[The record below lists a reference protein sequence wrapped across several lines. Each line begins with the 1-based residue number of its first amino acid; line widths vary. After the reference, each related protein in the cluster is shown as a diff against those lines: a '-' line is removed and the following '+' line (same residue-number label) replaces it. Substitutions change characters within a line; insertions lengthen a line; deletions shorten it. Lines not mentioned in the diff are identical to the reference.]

1 MENHALNLGTL
12 LEFMRIKAPELN
24 IRQNQLARII
34 FIFFIL
40 NIFLFL
46 VITDG
51 IGSVSL
57 RLKNPVNIT
66 ELIYISEPRVFVVL
80 GTTLVVFFYFV
91 RFGYL
96 YLQSVKE
103 VASAHNVIDAI
114 LPYGKYPTS
123 DIRESLMQ
131 TCRSNYIVQTIVVF
145 LYTPKMSNNKY
156 MFTEGPLGG
165 STSRRGMFIKTIM
178 ILTTIAVEW
187 IIAVSQFLMIVV
199 FLAFAKWVFAALLFV
214 AFSLYYG
221 FYFEYVIRNAI
232 RLKEGWIWAITV
244 VAIALIGISSS
255 ANLYVLLV
263 NYDRSPN
270 VFACR
275 MTFEKISEISPPAAT
290 FVSFLFKERTEEQK
304 VTTEDSKSADVLP
317 CKLGKN

>member
-1 MENHALNLGTL
+1 MENDLKTL

-51 IGSVSL
+51 IGSVAL
-57 RLKNPVNIT
+57 RLKDPVSISD
-66 ELIYISEPRVFVVL
+66 LIYISEPRVFVVL

-103 VASAHNVIDAI
+103 VASTHNVIDTM
-114 LPYGKYPTS
+114 LPFYALDVTTK
-123 DIRESLMQ
+123 DIREALTQ

-145 LYTPKMSNNKY
+145 LYTPTAVDNESK
-156 MFTEGPLGG
+156 FIEGPLSG
-165 STSRRGMFIKTIM
+165 SSARRGIFIKLVM
-178 ILTTIAVEW
+178 ILTTMAVGW
-187 IIAVSQFLMIVV
+187 IIAVSQFMMIVV
-199 FLAFAKWVFAALLFV
+199 LLAFAKWGFSLFLFF

-221 FYFEYVIRNAI
+221 FYLEYIVRKALEL
-232 RLKEGWIWAITV
+232 RESLEPWITFVGV
-244 VAIALIGISSS
+244 VAVFIIVVS
-255 ANLYVLLV
+255 LV
-263 NYDRSPN
+263 VNGFAIWNNDKSPN

-275 MTFEKISEISPPAAT
+275 MNIQKIAEISPPAAF
-290 FVSFLFKERTEEQK
+290 FVSFLFKEPTDK
-304 VTTEDSKSADVLP
+304 DPKIPDVDL
-317 CKLGKN
+317 CALGPSR

>member
-1 MENHALNLGTL
+1 MDMPNDLKIL
-12 LEFMRIKAPELN
+12 LEFMRVKAPELN
-24 IRQNQLARII
+24 IRQSQLARII

-46 VITDG
+46 MITDG

-57 RLKNPVNIT
+57 RLKNPVSIT

-80 GTTLVVFFYFV
+80 GTTLVIFFYFV

-103 VASAHNVIDAI
+103 VASTHNVIDGI
-114 LPYGKYPTS
+114 LPFGDEKTA
-123 DIRESLMQ
+123 DLREALMQ

-145 LYTPKMSNNKY
+145 LYTPKTDTPYK
-156 MFTEGPLGG
+156 FIDGPLSG
-165 STSRRGMFIKTIM
+165 STTRRGMFIKFIM

-187 IIAVSQFLMIVV
+187 IIAVSQFMMIVV
-199 FLAFAKWVFAALLFV
+199 FLAFTKWIFSILLFF

-221 FYFEYVIRNAI
+221 FYFEYIMRAAW
-232 RLKEGWIWAITV
+232 RLRGELWIVSITG
-244 VAIALIGISSS
+244 VAALLIVISSVV
-255 ANLYVLLV
+255 NLVLLS
-263 NYDRSPN
+263 NYEKSPN
-270 VFACR
+270 VFLCR
-275 MTFEKISEISPPAAT
+275 MTLEKISEISPPAT
-290 FVSFLFKERTEEQK
+290 FFVSFLFKDRAEEQAAQPA
-304 VTTEDSKSADVLP
+304 ELKSADVPL